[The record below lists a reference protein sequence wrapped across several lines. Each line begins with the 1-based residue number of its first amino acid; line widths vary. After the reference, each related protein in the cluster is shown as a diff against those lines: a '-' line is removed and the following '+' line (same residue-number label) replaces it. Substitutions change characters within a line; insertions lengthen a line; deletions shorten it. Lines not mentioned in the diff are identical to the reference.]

1 MIPMSVGERICKVR
15 KTLSLTQEEFALR
28 LGINKGSP
36 SNLEKGR
43 QIPSEQLIKLI
54 SHEFLVSEEW
64 LKNGQGEMFTPP
76 EQTIEET
83 IEKAAPYISR
93 TALKNV
99 LQKAI
104 KEHCLLTDDHL
115 SDYHP
120 DVAQIKTGNL
130 ELDHMISLLIKLWSL
145 GDEKLKAWASIQFKR
160 AFPEDIVD
168 EVEKRHKNK

>member
-1 MIPMSVGERICKVR
+1 MISMSVGERICKVR

-76 EQTIEET
+76 
-83 IEKAAPYISR
+83 
-93 TALKNV
+93 N
-99 LQKAI
+99 
-104 KEHCLLTDDHL
+104 
-115 SDYHP
+115 
-120 DVAQIKTGNL
+120 
-130 ELDHMISLLIKLWSL
+130 KL
-145 GDEKLKAWASIQFKR
+145 
-160 AFPEDIVD
+160 
-168 EVEKRHKNK
+168 

>member
-1 MIPMSVGERICKVR
+1 
-15 KTLSLTQEEFALR
+15 
-28 LGINKGSP
+28 
-36 SNLEKGR
+36 
-43 QIPSEQLIKLI
+43 
-54 SHEFLVSEEW
+54 
-64 LKNGQGEMFTPP
+64 MFTPP